1 MNILA
6 EELNAVLANSVAG
19 ELLSDFGRRIYF
31 PKGIVT
37 QSSEAKRKASRY
49 NATIGIATN
58 SGSAMN
64 IGTIFSAFREDFV
77 SNDLF
82 AYAPP
87 AGEMNLR
94 QLWRNEMIKKN
105 PSLAGKNF
113 SLPIVTSGLTHGISL
128 AASLFLDKG
137 DSIIVPDMYWGNYNL
152 IFNEQREATMIT
164 FPLFLAGQFNI
175 EGLSKTIDA
184 VEGSRCAVILTF
196 PNNPTGYTPTVVEAQ
211 QLIQMLTE
219 KAQSGKKLLVI
230 IDDAYFGLIYEEGV
244 YRESLFANLCNAHEN
259 LFVIKADGATKEE
272 MAWGFRI
279 GFLTFGAKGLSEEQY
294 EVLIRK
300 SMGTIRGSI
309 SSCSKPAQ
317 TILYR
322 GMTAPGYQEQKAIQI
337 GKIKERYHRLKE
349 SLKVYQE
356 SPYLRPLPFN
366 SGYFMAFEC
375 SGDAEAL
382 RLHLLDNYQLG
393 TISIKNKYLRLTF
406 AGLNVEEIDDVV
418 QILYQGAQELFA

>member
-1 MNILA
+1 MNVLA
-6 EELNAVLANSVAG
+6 EELNSALANSVAG
-19 ELLSDFGRRIYF
+19 ELLSDFGKRIYF

-64 IGTIFSAFREDFV
+64 IGTIFSAFREEFV
-77 SNDLF
+77 SNEIF

-87 AGEMNLR
+87 AGDMNLR
-94 QLWRNEMIKKN
+94 QLWRDEMVRKN
-105 PSLAGKNF
+105 PSLANKSF

-128 AASLFLDKG
+128 AASLFLDRG

-152 IFNEQREATMIT
+152 IFNEQRETAMIT
-164 FPLFLAGQFNI
+164 FPLFVSDQLNI
-175 EGLSKTIDA
+175 AGLSDTIDA
-184 VEGSRCAVILTF
+184 VEGNRCALILTF
-196 PNNPTGYTPTVVEAQ
+196 PNNPTGYTPTEDEAQ
-211 QLIQMLTE
+211 QLITMLTE
-219 KAQSGKKLLVI
+219 KAQGGKKLLVI

-244 YRESLFANLCNAHEN
+244 HRESLFAALCDAHEN
-259 LFVIKADGATKEE
+259 LFAIKADGATKEE

-279 GFLTFGAKGLSEEQY
+279 GFLTYGAKGLGENQY
-294 EVLIRK
+294 EALIRK
-300 SMGTIRGSI
+300 SMGTIRGTI
-309 SSCSKPAQ
+309 SSCSRPAQ
-317 TILYR
+317 TILYK
-322 GMTAPGYQEQKAIQI
+322 GMTTPGYHEQKESQVN
-337 GKIKERYHRLKE
+337 KIKERYQRLKE
-349 SLKVYQE
+349 GLLAYQE
-356 SPYLRPLPFN
+356 NPYLRALPFN

-406 AGLNVEEIDDVV
+406 AGLNAEDISEVL
-418 QILYQGAQELFA
+418 QILYQAAQEVFA